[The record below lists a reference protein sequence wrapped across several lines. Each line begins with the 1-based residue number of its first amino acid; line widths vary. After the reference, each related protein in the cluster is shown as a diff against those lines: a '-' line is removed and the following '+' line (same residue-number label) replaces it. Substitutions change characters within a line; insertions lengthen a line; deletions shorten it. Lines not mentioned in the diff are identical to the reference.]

1 MQHNALSLR
10 PFIGSKNFHL
20 SRNFYRDFGFKETV
34 ISQDMSLFETGN
46 LSFYLQAYY
55 VKEWIENTMLFLEVD
70 DVDRYFNDLK
80 ALDLP
85 VIYPGA
91 KLTPIKVDYW
101 GRECF
106 LHDPAGIL
114 WHLGEFNKAT

>member
-1 MQHNALSLR
+1 MQHNAISLR
-10 PFIGSKNFHL
+10 PFIGSKDFDI
-20 SRNFYRDFGFKETV
+20 SRSFYRDLGFKETV
-34 ISQDMSLFETGN
+34 ISHDMSVFETGN

-55 VKEWIENTMLFLEVD
+55 AKEWIENTMLFLEVV

-85 VIYPGA
+85 AKYPGA

-114 WHLGEFNKAT
+114 WHFGEFKKTS

>member
-1 MQHNALSLR
+1 MQHKAISLR
-10 PFIGSKNFHL
+10 PFIGSKDFDV
-20 SRNFYRDFGFKETV
+20 SRNFYRDLGFKETV
-34 ISQDMSLFETGN
+34 ISHDMSVFEIGN

-55 VKEWIENTMLFLEVD
+55 VKAWIENTMLFLEVN
-70 DVDRYFNDLK
+70 DVNHYFNELK

-85 VIYPGA
+85 AKYPGV

-114 WHLGEFNKAT
+114 WHFGEFNK

>member
-1 MQHNALSLR
+1 MQHNAISLR
-10 PFIGSKNFHL
+10 PFIGSKDFNI
-20 SRNFYRDFGFKETV
+20 SRSFYRDLGFKETV
-34 ISQDMSLFETGN
+34 ISNDMSVFETGK

-55 VKEWIENTMLFLEVD
+55 VKAWIENTMLFLEVD
-70 DVDRYFNDLK
+70 DVDRYFNELK

-85 VIYPGA
+85 AKYRGV
-91 KLTPIKVDYW
+91 KLTPIRTEAW

-114 WHLGEFNKAT
+114 WHFGEFNKRN